1 MTEYKIL
8 SQVHSYTMNKY
19 KIRRKVCSYTMTEYK
34 ILAQVYS
41 YTVTEYKIRR
51 KVYSCTMCKLS
62 FCKKEWAL
70 AVYKTLFY
78 RQDNLTI
85 QSKCFFLHKE
95 KRILLFK
102 WRIRRKVK
110 KNSPSS
116 ADQWHFGGCAEALC
130 IVTDAFGLTTRRH
143 ALSRMLLGLWRV
155 AMRCRGCFWACDG
168 SRCVGADANRRTERP
183 QTQLARLD

>member
-1 MTEYKIL
+1 MTEYKII
-8 SQVHSYTMNKY
+8 SQVYSYTMHKY
-19 KIRRKVCSYTMTEYK
+19 KISRKVCSCTMSEYK

-51 KVYSCTMCKLS
+51 KVYSYTMCKLS

-85 QSKCFFLHKE
+85 QSKYFFLHKE

-110 KNSPSS
+110 QNSPPS
-116 ADQWHFGGCAEALC
+116 ADQWHLWGCAEAPC
-130 IVTDAFGLTTRRH
+130 VVTDAFGFTTRRH
-143 ALSRMLLGLWRV
+143 ALSWMLLGLRRV
-155 AMRCRGCFWACDG
+155 AMCRRGCFWAYDG
-168 SRCVGADANRRTERP
+168 SRCVVTDANRRTERP

>member
-8 SQVHSYTMNKY
+8 PQVHSYTMHKY
-19 KIRRKVCSYTMTEYK
+19 KIRRKVCSYTM
-34 ILAQVYS
+34 S
-41 YTVTEYKIRR
+41 EYKIRR
-51 KVYSCTMCKLS
+51 KVYLYTVSECKIRRKVYSYTMWKLS

-70 AVYKTLFY
+70 AVSKTLFY
-78 RQDNLTI
+78 LKYNLTI

-102 WRIRRKVK
+102 WRIHRKVNQ
-110 KNSPSS
+110 NSPPS
-116 ADQWHFGGCAEALC
+116 ADQWYFWAYAEAPC
-130 IVTDAFGLTTRRH
+130 VVVDAFGLAPRRY
-143 ALSRMLLGLWRV
+143 ALSWMLLGLQRV
-155 AMRCRGCFWACDG
+155 AMRCRGHFWACDG